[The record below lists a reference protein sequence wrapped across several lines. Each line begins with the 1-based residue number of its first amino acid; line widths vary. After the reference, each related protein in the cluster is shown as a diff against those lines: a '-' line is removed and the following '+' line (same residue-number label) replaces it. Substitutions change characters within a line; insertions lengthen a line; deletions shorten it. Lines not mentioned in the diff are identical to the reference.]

1 MADKIKICILLDHYG
16 ILLTE
21 KQKKIMECYFY
32 DDLSLS
38 EISENEGI
46 TRQGVRDVLKRCEIA
61 LIEYENKLKLIEKTN
76 TLKRLSSKIN
86 DNVLIDNIDVKNLT
100 EAIENL

>member
-1 MADKIKICILLDHYG
+1 MADKIKVCILLDHYG
-16 ILLTE
+16 VLLSE

-46 TRQGVRDVLKRCEIA
+46 TRQGVRDILKRCETTLA
-61 LIEYENKLKLIEKTN
+61 EYDEKLKLIEKTN
-76 TLKRLSSKIN
+76 LLKNLSSKIN
-86 DNVLIDNIDVKNLT
+86 NNTLNDNNVKALC

>member
-1 MADKIKICILLDHYG
+1 MADKIKVCILLDHYG
-16 ILLTE
+16 VLLSE

-46 TRQGVRDVLKRCEIA
+46 TRQGVRDILKRCEIA
-61 LIEYENKLKLIEKTN
+61 LTDYDEKLKLIEKN
-76 TLKRLSSKIN
+76 NILKNLSLKIDEDILN
-86 DNVLIDNIDVKNLT
+86 NNRDIKALCEAIDNL
-100 EAIENL
+100 

>member
-16 ILLTE
+16 VLLSE

-46 TRQGVRDVLKRCEIA
+46 TRQGVRDILKRCETTLA
-61 LIEYENKLKLIEKTN
+61 EYDEKLKLIEKTN
-76 TLKRLSSKIN
+76 LLKNLSSKIN
-86 DNVLIDNIDVKNLT
+86 SNTLNDNNVKALC

>member
-1 MADKIKICILLDHYG
+1 MADKLKICILLDHYG
-16 ILLTE
+16 VLLSE

-46 TRQGVRDVLKRCEIA
+46 TRQGVRDILKRCETTLA
-61 LIEYENKLKLIEKTN
+61 EYDEKLKLIEKTN
-76 TLKRLSSKIN
+76 LLKNLSSKIN
-86 DNVLIDNIDVKNLT
+86 NNTLNDNNVKALC

>member
-1 MADKIKICILLDHYG
+1 MADKIRICILLDHYG
-16 ILLTE
+16 VLLSE

-46 TRQGVRDVLKRCEIA
+46 TRQGVRDILKRCETTLA
-61 LIEYENKLKLIEKTN
+61 EYDEKLKLIEKTN
-76 TLKRLSSKIN
+76 LLKNLSSKIN
-86 DNVLIDNIDVKNLT
+86 SNTLNDNNVKALC